1 MPRSHFSPETELNR
15 MTLDVVELTKELVSY
30 RSESRLSNVPV
41 TERVAAILKSL
52 KFEVERIAYTDDR
65 GVDKLC
71 VVGRLGKGGG
81 GLTLMSHDD
90 VVPAALEDGW
100 KQDPYQARVAG
111 GKLYGRGACDMK
123 GPLAA
128 SICAAAEFRARD
140 LKQPLFIV
148 VTADE
153 EVQARGAREVTRQ
166 SKLFD
171 EASSGYGVICEPTL
185 LRVVYAHKGSM
196 AIRATAAGRAA
207 HTSTL
212 KGVNAN
218 IAMIPFLVEMRKIN
232 DLVLSSKTYRNEEFS
247 PPHSEWSIG
256 INDGNVATN
265 ISPVRSVCTVS
276 YRLMPGVDPTR
287 LLERTKAK
295 ARECGL
301 KVEVRFPGEPV
312 YTPPD
317 APIVRTAL
325 RLTGTR
331 KPTTVAYGTDGLA
344 FREKVR
350 DLVVLGPGNIA
361 QAHTVDEWVRID
373 QLRKGVDLYERF
385 IDHVCVRGES

>member
-1 MPRSHFSPETELNR
+1 MR
-15 MTLDVVELTKELVSY
+15 LDVLELTKELVSY

-41 TERVAAILKSL
+41 TERVAAILRSL
-52 KFEVERIAYTDDR
+52 KFEVERLPYTDDR

-100 KQDPYQARVAG
+100 KQDPYQARIAG
-111 GKLYGRGACDMK
+111 DKLHGRGACDMK

-128 SICAAAEFRARD
+128 SICAAARFRAQD

-153 EVQARGAREVTRQ
+153 EVQARGAREVTRK

-196 AIRATAAGRAA
+196 AIRATASGRAA

-218 IAMIPFLVEMRKIN
+218 LAMIPFLVEMRKIN
-232 DLVLSSKTYRNEEFS
+232 DLVLSSKRYRNEEFS

-344 FREKVR
+344 FREKMR

>member
-1 MPRSHFSPETELNR
+1 M
-15 MTLDVVELTKELVSY
+15 
-30 RSESRLSNVPV
+30 
-41 TERVAAILKSL
+41 
-52 KFEVERIAYTDDR
+52 
-65 GVDKLC
+65 
-71 VVGRLGKGGG
+71 
-81 GLTLMSHDD
+81 
-90 VVPAALEDGW
+90 
-100 KQDPYQARVAG
+100 
-111 GKLYGRGACDMK
+111 
-123 GPLAA
+123 
-128 SICAAAEFRARD
+128 
-140 LKQPLFIV
+140 

-153 EVQARGAREVTRQ
+153 EVQARGAREVTRR

-196 AIRATAAGRAA
+196 SIRATARGRAA

-218 IAMIPFLVEMRKIN
+218 LAMIPFLVEMKKIN
-232 DLVLSSKTYRNEEFS
+232 DLVLSSKRYRNEEFS

-276 YRLMPGVDPTR
+276 YRLMPGIDPTR

-295 ARECGL
+295 AEECGL
-301 KVEVRFPGEPV
+301 NVEVRRPGEPV

-344 FREKVR
+344 FREKMR